1 MPDWGVYLL
10 RMLLALGVERKIRFK
25 EAGMRT
31 HSIVAGGAALFMLVS
46 KYGFAD
52 IPNYDAAR
60 VAAQVVSGIGFLGA
74 GMILHRK
81 QAVHG
86 LTTAAGVWFTAAIGM
101 ACGAGMY
108 WVAAGATVIII
119 LVQCLLHINCGF
131 LRGRRYIQFK
141 VVYEERGDAS
151 EQIRELFGVK
161 SFIEVNA
168 RVRYS
173 LTLVAFALRAWLS
186 AMTCCTYSVIARAL
200 APAAIS
206 DERTFRHGCGA
217 RSLYFNS

>member
-10 RMLLALGVERKIRFK
+10 RMLLALGLGFAMGVERKIRFK

-151 EQIRELFGVK
+151 ERIRELVGVK

-168 RVRYS
+168 RRSETTDCLVFSVVLRTEKNPDASFIAGILRDYAFVR
-173 LTLVAFALRAWLS
+173 
-186 AMTCCTYSVIARAL
+186 SVTRIN
-200 APAAIS
+200 
-206 DERTFRHGCGA
+206 DEE
-217 RSLYFNS
+217 

>member
-1 MPDWGVYLL
+1 
-10 RMLLALGVERKIRFK
+10 MLFR
-25 EAGMRT
+25 
-31 HSIVAGGAALFMLVS
+31 S
-46 KYGFAD
+46 
-52 IPNYDAAR
+52 
-60 VAAQVVSGIGFLGA
+60 GFLGA

-161 SFIEVNA
+161 NFIEVNA
-168 RVRYS
+168 RRSETTDCLVFSVVLRTEKNPDASFIAGILRDYAFVR
-173 LTLVAFALRAWLS
+173 
-186 AMTCCTYSVIARAL
+186 SVTRIN
-200 APAAIS
+200 
-206 DERTFRHGCGA
+206 DEE
-217 RSLYFNS
+217 